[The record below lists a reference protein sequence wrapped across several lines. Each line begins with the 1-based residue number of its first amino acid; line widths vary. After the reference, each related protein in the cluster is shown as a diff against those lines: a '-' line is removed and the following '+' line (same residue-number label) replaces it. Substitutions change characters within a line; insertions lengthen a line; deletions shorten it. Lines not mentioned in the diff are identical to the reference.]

1 MKENEGYVK
10 QLEDTIAKFMVPLEG
25 IPFPIAIK
33 AISGHKVIPFDRGNK
48 QDLDLLEKL
57 CKAANIAG
65 QQAFRDGIFRKR
77 PNEVGND
84 IEPYVK
90 VALKTIGLKA
100 DTPLTQKQRRQA
112 VGYPD
117 IEVVDYYG
125 RITYLECKTYNLD
138 NIETTMRAFY
148 FSPSKESCKITA
160 DARHLVTSF
169 QIEVAQRKG
178 QPAYVPVHW
187 RIYSTDSMVVQVKHE
202 FNANNRQM
210 YRPEAL
216 LAEGSIQATE

>member
-1 MKENEGYVK
+1 MKSQDDYIK

-33 AISGHKVIPFDRGNK
+33 AISGHEVVPFDRGNR
-48 QDLDLLEKL
+48 QDLDLLDKL
-57 CKAANIAG
+57 CQAADIAG
-65 QQAFRDGIFRKR
+65 KQAFQDGIFRKR

-90 VALKTIGLKA
+90 KALKAIGLQA

-112 VGYPD
+112 MGYPD
-117 IEVVDYYG
+117 IEVMDAYG
-125 RITYLECKTYNLD
+125 RITYLECKTYNLA
-138 NIETTMRAFY
+138 NIGTTQRAFY

-160 DARHLVTSF
+160 DARHLVMSF
-169 QIEVAQRKG
+169 QIEIAQRKG
-178 QPAYVPVHW
+178 QQAYVPVHW

-210 YRPEAL
+210 YRPDAL
-216 LAEGSIQATE
+216 LAEGPIK